1 MSGATDTAGAAGMAG
16 AEHAAGL
23 TGLLAR
29 RRPRLLVAV
38 GLLVTAVVVAL
49 LPLPPAGSAAVA
61 AETSSAVT
69 KSGTKGKYDDFSD
82 LKVTVDQTEGL
93 RSQGVRVSWE
103 GGEPTQ
109 SISSF
114 GFDYLQ
120 IMQCWG
126 DEADGP
132 SREQCVYGSGAA
144 PLGGWT
150 STRSVASTGP
160 TGDPAETQYTGG
172 SNFVPFR
179 PANGEDP
186 TKKADDYTYYGPLD
200 TNEQPA
206 NRTFANGTGEAVFAV
221 QDGVEADYLG
231 CGVNT
236 APEGSTPTPRKCW
249 LVVVPRG
256 NHQPDGAEIT
266 GQGTLVTSPLSAT
279 NWAQRIVFPLDFL
292 QVDQFCPAGQAER
305 PMIGSELVTDAVT
318 SWQPEL
324 CTSTDSTFGFTT
336 AAEGL
341 AREQVQGT
349 TAELPTLGFTVDPV
363 PQAEGGPAVVHAPV
377 AVSALAFAFFVEGPN
392 GAATEMKLT
401 PRLVAKMLTHSYR
414 NDVALMPAPEHIEGN
429 PLDYTADPEFMEL
442 NPDFPDVAGSPM
454 SLVVPI
460 GNSDTSRVVW
470 NWLQADQ
477 EAREFLAGEP
487 DPSGMKVNP
496 YFQELEIDK
505 NTALNEYPKVDPT
518 RGIAQGFGGELP
530 YTIMDLAPYS
540 ADLHDGAL
548 RARRGNNNRTIQ
560 YAQAD
565 GISLARLVN
574 DPPWP
579 GNRAV
584 MAIVD
589 VASAD
594 RYGLPVASLRN
605 ADGTFVQPSV
615 STLLSAV
622 DTMQPSAADPAV
634 LAPDPS
640 RAKGEA
646 YPLTA
651 VAYAAASVD
660 QDAAAREAYAEF
672 IRYAAGPGQTPGLS
686 AGELPNG
693 YAPLP
698 ADLRTQASAAADDLE
713 RGAVSD
719 DPSGTPDPDDPGDPG
734 SSGSGGTGADSVGGT
749 GTDTGDGAAAAA
761 GGAAGDGTTDDPSA
775 AASAAAGESASPS
788 SGPQQNVADAQGGF
802 TPGEIL
808 GIIRWVLLVVLI
820 LGGSAALSGPVMLRL
835 AHRRSP

>member
-1 MSGATDTAGAAGMAG
+1 MP
-16 AEHAAGL
+16 GL
-23 TGLLAR
+23 SAW
-29 RRPRLLVAV
+29 RRPRLPVAV
-38 GLLVTAVVVAL
+38 GLLIAAVVVAL

-69 KSGTKGKYDDFSD
+69 KSGAKGEYDDFSE
-82 LKVTVDQTEGL
+82 LKVTVDQTQGL

-103 GGEPTQ
+103 GGAPTQ

-114 GFDYLQ
+114 GFNYLQ

-160 TGDPAETQYTGG
+160 SGDPAETQYTGA

-179 PANGEDP
+179 PANGEEP
-186 TKKADDYTYYGPLD
+186 TTKADDYTYYGPLD

-206 NRTFANGTGEAVFAV
+206 NRTFAGGTGEAVFEV
-221 QDGVEADYLG
+221 QDGVQADYLG

-256 NHQPDGAEIT
+256 NHHPDGAEIT

-305 PMIGSELVTDAVT
+305 PTIGSELVTEAVT
-318 SWQPEL
+318 SWQPKL
-324 CTSTDSTFGFTT
+324 CTSTDSTFGFT
-336 AAEGL
+336 L
-341 AREQVQGT
+341 AGEEQARNQVLNT

-363 PQAEGGPAVVHAPV
+363 QPAEGGPAVVHAPV

-414 NDVALMPAPEHIEGN
+414 NDVAMMPTPEHIEDN

-496 YFQELEIDK
+496 YFQELELDR
-505 NTALNEYPKVDPT
+505 NTTLNEYPKVDPT
-518 RGIAQGFGGELP
+518 TGIAQGFGGELP
-530 YTIMDLAPYS
+530 YTILDIAPYS
-540 ADLHDGAL
+540 ADLHDGAV

-565 GISLARLVN
+565 GISPARLVN

-605 ADGTFVQPSV
+605 ADGTFVDPSE
-615 STLLSAV
+615 STLLAAV
-622 DTMQPSAADPAV
+622 DTMRPSAADPGV
-634 LAPDPS
+634 LAPDPA
-640 RAKGEA
+640 RAEGQA

-660 QDAAAREAYAEF
+660 QDAAARAAYAEF
-672 IRYAAGPGQTPGLS
+672 IRYAAGPGQTPGPS
-686 AGELPNG
+686 AGELPVG

-698 ADLRTQASAAADDLE
+698 ADLRTRAATAADDLE

-719 DPSGTPDPDDPGDPG
+719 DPSGTADPDDPADPG
-734 SSGSGGTGADSVGGT
+734 AGLAGGTGADSAGAS
-749 GTDTGDGAAAAA
+749 GDGAAAAA
-761 GGAAGDGTTDDPSA
+761 GGAAGGGATDDPSA
-775 AASAAAGESASPS
+775 AASAAAGASASPS
-788 SGPQQNVADAQGGF
+788 PGPQQNVADAQGGF